1 MSDVDTNLGVL
12 GRNWSS
18 SHAAAWEPTLCPQ
31 CGAPNMVRVAALLAQ
46 EGPGKG
52 EPEDDGLRWLR
63 CAACGSGAVASGG
76 EVHPAPRPFGSV
88 EGLPEVDARIW
99 DEARTCFGAA
109 AYTAAV
115 MLCRKLLF
123 HIAVDKGLPASN
135 ARGRAPGFQECV
147 NHLESRGVITKT
159 MLGWVDRIKDV
170 GNDANH
176 EVTPVTKGDAEA
188 VGAFTQQLL
197 TLAYALDAMMKAQG
211 VATDDE
217 VSQ

>member
-1 MSDVDTNLGVL
+1 
-12 GRNWSS
+12 
-18 SHAAAWEPTLCPQ
+18 
-31 CGAPNMVRVAALLAQ
+31 MVRVAALLAQ

-123 HIAVDKGLPASN
+123 HIAVDKGV
-135 ARGRAPGFQECV
+135 RGHEKVPTGGQVAVPSGGQEKSPLFV
-147 NHLESRGVITKT
+147 
-159 MLGWVDRIKDV
+159 
-170 GNDANH
+170 
-176 EVTPVTKGDAEA
+176 
-188 VGAFTQQLL
+188 
-197 TLAYALDAMMKAQG
+197 
-211 VATDDE
+211 
-217 VSQ
+217 VS

>member
-18 SHAAAWEPTLCPQ
+18 SHAAAWEPTSCPH
-31 CGAPNMVRVAALLAQ
+31 CGAPNMVRVSALMAK
-46 EGPGKG
+46 EGPGKVQ
-52 EPEDDGLRWLR
+52 DDGLRWLR
-63 CAACGSGAVASGG
+63 CAACGGGAVASGD
-76 EVHPAPRPFGSV
+76 EVHPAPRPFAPV
-88 EGLPEVDARIW
+88 EGLPEEDARIW

-123 HIAVDKGLPASN
+123 HIAVDKGLAASN

-147 NHLESRGVITKT
+147 NHLESEGVITKT

-176 EVTPVTKGDAEA
+176 EVTPVAKADAEA

-211 VATDDE
+211 VPIDGE